1 MKKVK
6 DMIPHSEKPWNE
18 RNTSEKLQAIIKY
31 KMDIIL
37 CCCLPFRIFWSIMA
51 LITQLWILLALQGAC
66 YLMVSF
72 CLYTIA
78 HPIKGWAP
86 GRPSAFFTAIAFAL
100 AAITLKI
107 GYF

>member
-6 DMIPHSEKPWNE
+6 DMIPYSEKPWNE

-31 KMDIIL
+31 RMNIIL
-37 CCCLPFRIFWSIMA
+37 YCCLPFLIFWSIMA

-78 HPIKGWAP
+78 HPTKGWAP
-86 GRPSAFFTAIAFAL
+86 GGPSSLLTAIVFAL
-100 AAITLKI
+100 VAIALTI